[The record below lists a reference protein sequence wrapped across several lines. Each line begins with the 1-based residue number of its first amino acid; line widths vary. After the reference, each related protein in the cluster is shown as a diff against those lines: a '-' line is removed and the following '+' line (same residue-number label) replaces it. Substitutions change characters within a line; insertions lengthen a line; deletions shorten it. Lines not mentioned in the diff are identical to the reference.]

1 MNVRIYKPAAVNQIT
16 KAMLKDRRVS
26 IVVEN
31 FHGVNWH
38 DKTKAFPCFVVYD
51 SPKDAPGKYVVRLF
65 DGALPTRLITLSDTL
80 EDARRTIPTEPT
92 CFMQVPRSETD
103 RPQIVETWL

>member
-1 MNVRIYKPAAVNQIT
+1 MRIYKPAAVNQIT

-51 SPKDAPGKYVVRLF
+51 SPKDAPYNGERY
-65 DGALPTRLITLSDTL
+65 TR
-80 EDARRTIPTEPT
+80 RRKADD
-92 CFMQVPRSETD
+92 TD
-103 RPQIVETWL
+103 RTDLLHASTAQRNRPAADRGNLAVKENDE

>member
-38 DKTKAFPCFVVYD
+38 DKTKAFPCFVVYL
-51 SPKDAPGKYVVRLF
+51 S
-65 DGALPTRLITLSDTL
+65 LIH
-80 EDARRTIPTEPT
+80 I
-92 CFMQVPRSETD
+92 
-103 RPQIVETWL
+103 